1 MAQDTP
7 RFCPRCGAPLRT
19 GQRVCANCGLD
30 IPSRTVSQ
38 DFPVAPQAYP
48 PSAQSGMPVP
58 DQATLPQ
65 YPASYPQSSMPMS
78 EQGAQYLSPFPGG
91 QNNQQVPP
99 ASVVKPAQKRSRGRV
114 GCVIGLLLVAVLG
127 IAAIFGAVLLGVHL
141 PGTTDLTTQTPVTT
155 TSVNETVTYAG
166 VAITV
171 LNAQQSQRFVNDP
184 NTGNDGMLR
193 LNLKEQNST
202 NTTVSW
208 SYAEI
213 ARLVLPGGSTVS
225 PVSVKAQGSIAPG
238 ATQSSIVDFVV
249 PTTTSV
255 RKIVLRLGSAS
266 EAQMDIPLTGQAN
279 LSKYAPHSV
288 QLNGQMLYMG
298 LNWTL
303 TQATS
308 QLSIAG
314 QQASKGKRYIIVTL
328 SVDNTLSQETI
339 TGSPY
344 TYIRLQVGNGNTL
357 LSPQASTLPVSFAT
371 GETGKTG
378 TVTFLAPQN
387 SSSFTLL
394 LQQQGNNSGFDPASS
409 AFQLS

>member
-1 MAQDTP
+1 MAQNTP
-7 RFCPRCGAPLRT
+7 RFCPRCGAPLSA
-19 GQRVCANCGLD
+19 GQRVCANCGLH
-30 IPSRTVSQ
+30 IPSRTASQ
-38 DFPVAPQAYP
+38 DFPAPSQAYP
-48 PSAQSGMPVP
+48 PYTRGGMPVP
-58 DQATLPQ
+58 EQGSQ
-65 YPASYPQSSMPMS
+65 YP
-78 EQGAQYLSPFPGG
+78 SPFSAG
-91 QNNQQVPP
+91 QSNQQVPP
-99 ASVVKPAQKRSRGRV
+99 ASVVKPPQKRSRGRM
-114 GCVIGLLLVAVLG
+114 GCVIGLLVVALLG
-127 IAAIFGAVLLGVHL
+127 IAGVFVAALLGVHL

-166 VAITV
+166 AAITV

-202 NTTVSW
+202 DTTVSW

-213 ARLVLPGGSTVS
+213 AHLVLPGGSTVA
-225 PVSVKAQGSIAPG
+225 PVYVKAKGSIAPG
-238 ATQSSIVDFVV
+238 VTQNSIVDFVV

-266 EAQMDIPLTGQAN
+266 EAQVDIPLTGQAN
-279 LSKYAPHSV
+279 LSKYTPHSV
-288 QLNGQMLYMG
+288 QINGQMLYMG

-308 QLSIAG
+308 QLYIAG
-314 QQASKGKRYIIVTL
+314 QQASRGKRYVVVTL
-328 SVDNTLSQETI
+328 SVDNTLSQEAI

-371 GETGKTG
+371 GETGRTG

-387 SSSFTLL
+387 SNSFTLIL
-394 LQQQGNNSGFDPASS
+394 EPQGNNSGFDPAST

>member
-1 MAQDTP
+1 M
-7 RFCPRCGAPLRT
+7 
-19 GQRVCANCGLD
+19 
-30 IPSRTVSQ
+30 
-38 DFPVAPQAYP
+38 
-48 PSAQSGMPVP
+48 
-58 DQATLPQ
+58 
-65 YPASYPQSSMPMS
+65 
-78 EQGAQYLSPFPGG
+78 
-91 QNNQQVPP
+91 
-99 ASVVKPAQKRSRGRV
+99 
-114 GCVIGLLLVAVLG
+114 GCVIGLLVVALLG
-127 IAAIFGAVLLGVHL
+127 IAGVFVAALLGVHL

-166 VAITV
+166 AAITV

-202 NTTVSW
+202 DTTVSW

-213 ARLVLPGGSTVS
+213 AHLVLPGGSTVA
-225 PVSVKAQGSIAPG
+225 PVYVKAKGSIAPG
-238 ATQSSIVDFVV
+238 VTQNSIVDFVV

-266 EAQMDIPLTGQAN
+266 EAQVDIPLTGQAN
-279 LSKYAPHSV
+279 LSKYTPHSV
-288 QLNGQMLYMG
+288 QINGQMLYMG

-308 QLSIAG
+308 QLYIAG
-314 QQASKGKRYIIVTL
+314 QQASRGKRYIVVTL
-328 SVDNTLSQETI
+328 SVDNTLSQEAI

-371 GETGKTG
+371 GETGRTG

-387 SSSFTLL
+387 SNSFTLIL
-394 LQQQGNNSGFDPASS
+394 EPQGNNSGFDPAST